1 MVGSLGSAHLRSKR
15 FAMNF
20 DDTPQEA
27 AFRAEARAWVAAN
40 APKQFETELSKA
52 SLGRIALREH
62 DIVDVA
68 KAWQKQKSDSRW
80 VCLQWPKEYG
90 GRGATAVERVIW
102 QQEEGVY
109 FKLTS
114 PFQIGEGMCGPTLMA
129 YGSESDKRR
138 YLPKIASGE
147 EIWCQLFSEPAG
159 GSDVAGLRTRAERD
173 GDNWIVNGQ
182 KIWTSGA
189 HYSDYGILIT
199 RTDPNVPKHK
209 GLTMFYIDM
218 KSPGVEVRPIKQ
230 ANGMQEFNEVFFTN
244 LRVPDSQ
251 RLGAVGDGWN
261 VSLTTLMNER
271 MTIGS
276 RLATGFAELF
286 DFCCNLMTEEGLA
299 VDDRAT
305 RSKLASW
312 AVKNSGLKYTNYR
325 AISALSKGERPGP
338 ENSIGKLVA
347 GSMLQDIA
355 TYAMD
360 LQGANG
366 MLNGADATEASG
378 QFQAMLLSSPSTRI
392 AGGTDEI
399 LRNIIAERVLGLPG
413 DIRVDKDVPFNKI
426 PTRGR
431 QA

>member
-1 MVGSLGSAHLRSKR
+1 
-15 FAMNF
+15 MNF

-27 AFRAEARAWVAAN
+27 AFRAEARRWIDAN
-40 APKQFETELSKA
+40 APREFEAELSKA
-52 SLGRIALREH
+52 SLGRIKLKKH
-62 DIVDVA
+62 DIVEVA
-68 KAWQKQKSDSRW
+68 KAWQKKKSDGGW
-80 VCLQWPKEYG
+80 VCLHWPKEYG
-90 GRGATAVERVIW
+90 GRGATPVERVIW
-102 QQEEGVY
+102 QQEEGIY

-129 YGSESDKRR
+129 YGSEADKKR
-138 YLPKIASGE
+138 YLPKTASGE
-147 EIWCQLFSEPAG
+147 EIWCQLFSEPSG
-159 GSDVAGLRTRAERD
+159 GSDVAGLRTRAEAD
-173 GDNWIVNGQ
+173 GDHWIVNGQ

-218 KSPGVEVRPIKQ
+218 KSAGVEVRPIKQ

-244 LRVPDSQ
+244 LRIPDQQ

-271 MTIGS
+271 MTIGA
-276 RLATGFAELF
+276 RLATGFSELF
-286 DFCCNLMTEEGLA
+286 DFCCNLKTEDGLA
-299 VDDRAT
+299 IDDRAT
-305 RSKLASW
+305 RSKLANW
-312 AVKNSGLKYTNYR
+312 AVKNSGLKYTSHR

-355 TYAMD
+355 MYAMD
-360 LQGANG
+360 LQGTSG
-366 MLNGADATEASG
+366 MLTDPEAAEAAG
-378 QFQAMLLSSPSTRI
+378 QFQAMLMSSPSARI

-399 LRNIIAERVLGLPG
+399 LRNIIAERVLGLPA
-413 DIRVDKDVPFNKI
+413 DIRVDKDKPFNQL
-426 PTRGR
+426 PAGAR
-431 QA
+431 

>member
-1 MVGSLGSAHLRSKR
+1 MST
-15 FAMNF
+15 MNF

-27 AFRAEARAWVAAN
+27 AFRAEARKWIDAN
-40 APKQFETELSKA
+40 APKEFEEELTKS
-52 SLGRIALREH
+52 SLGRIKLRKH
-62 DIVDVA
+62 DIVEVA
-68 KAWQKQKSDSRW
+68 RAWQKKKSEGGW
-80 VCLQWPKEYG
+80 VCLHWPKEYG
-90 GRGATAVERVIW
+90 GRGASPVEKVIW
-102 QQEEGVY
+102 QQEEGIY

-114 PFQIGEGMCGPTLMA
+114 PFQIGEGMCGPTIMA
-129 YGSESDKRR
+129 YGSEADKRR

-173 GDNWIVNGQ
+173 GDHWVINGQ

-209 GLTMFYIDM
+209 GLTMFWIDM
-218 KSPGVEVRPIKQ
+218 KSRGVEVKPIKQ
-230 ANGMQEFNEVFFTN
+230 ANGMQEFNEVFFTD

-271 MTIGS
+271 LTIGA
-276 RLATGFAELF
+276 RLATGFPELF
-286 DFCCNLMTEEGLA
+286 DFCSKLMTEDGLA
-299 VDDRAT
+299 IDDRAT
-305 RSKLASW
+305 RSKLANW
-312 AVKNSGLKYTNYR
+312 AVKNSGLKYTSYR
-325 AISALSKGERPGP
+325 AVSALSKGERPGP

-355 TYAMD
+355 MYAMD
-360 LQGANG
+360 LQGAAG
-366 MLNGADATEASG
+366 MLNDPATAEAAG
-378 QFQAMLLSSPSTRI
+378 QFQAMMMSSPSTRI

-426 PTRGR
+426 PTKGR
-431 QA
+431 